1 MAMTKEQVA
10 ENIKQVSVL
19 YSEISDL
26 QDIGF
31 SAKETPEGKYLVM
44 SGNKMLKGIECGVKL
59 PATLTTDE
67 VTLLVTTMNENVDTA
82 VKSLVKNRK
91 HAIKTILAA
100 LTTEMSNV

>member
-10 ENIKQVSVL
+10 DTIRQISAL

-26 QDIGF
+26 QDIVF
-31 SAKETPEGKYLVM
+31 SSKETPEGKYLAM
-44 SGNKMLKGIECGVKL
+44 NGNKMLKDIGVKL

-67 VTLLVTTMNENVDTA
+67 VTLLVTTMNEHVDTA

-91 HAIKTILAA
+91 LAIKTILAT